1 MSGGTAWAEKSERG
15 NRGWLRFAL
24 WLYRNLGRW
33 SVAAILVPIT
43 AYFIVFDSVTRRSSR
58 EWLETAFATP
68 EGRAALRRR
77 PGWTAIFRHVYSFSS
92 SGLDRLV
99 LWAGGASSFRIDHSG
114 GERLLELA
122 RQGRGA
128 ILLGAHFGSFD
139 MLRLISSQ
147 YGLRVNVLMF
157 TEHAA
162 RVNELFDSLGGESR
176 MRVIFVDPGSVQ
188 VAFEIKACLARGE
201 FVGILADRV
210 HPGGRERRGAA
221 AVARHVDPARGVD
234 APALA
239 RARALGRADG
249 LRDRPRRL
257 GSLPRSGWPGAG
269 VGRGRVH
276 GAGRRRARRA
286 ARRPRES
293 ATRISGR
300 GEANHSASRQ
310 LRPRRVTR
318 GVGDHPAAYRAT
330 RVARLRAARGR
341 RARGGGDG

>member
-1 MSGGTAWAEKSERG
+1 MSGATAWAGKSERG

-58 EWLETAFATP
+58 AWLETAFATP

-77 PGWTAIFRHVYSFSS
+77 PGWIAVFRHVYSFSS

-99 LWAGGASSFRIDHSG
+99 VWAGGASSFRIDHSG

-147 YGLRVNVLMF
+147 YGLRLNVLMF

-210 HPGGRERRGAA
+210 HPGGRERPAA
-221 AVARHVDPARGVD
+221 TQF
-234 APALA
+234 
-239 RARALGRADG
+239 
-249 LRDRPRRL
+249 
-257 GSLPRSGWPGAG
+257 
-269 VGRGRVH
+269 
-276 GAGRRRARRA
+276 AGRRAAFPLSPFLLGAVLGAPVFLSVCIPTGHLRYFAVTEPIFEGGSVPRNLREKVAHEMLETWVRRF
-286 ARRPRES
+286 E
-293 ATRISGR
+293 
-300 GEANHSASRQ
+300 H
-310 LRPRRVTR
+310 
-318 GVGDHPAAYRAT
+318 YC
-330 RVARLRAARGR
+330 LRAPRQWFNFYDFF
-341 RARGGGDG
+341 GDGQRALDTEPP

>member
-210 HPGGRERRGAA
+210 HPGGRERPAA
-221 AVARHVDPARGVD
+221 TQF
-234 APALA
+234 
-239 RARALGRADG
+239 
-249 LRDRPRRL
+249 
-257 GSLPRSGWPGAG
+257 
-269 VGRGRVH
+269 
-276 GAGRRRARRA
+276 AGRRAAFPLSPFLLGAVLGAPVFLSVCISTGHLRYFAATEPIFEGGSVPRNLREKVAHEMLETWVRRFEHYCL
-286 ARRPRES
+286 RTPRQWF
-293 ATRISGR
+293 
-300 GEANHSASRQ
+300 NFY
-310 LRPRRVTR
+310 
-318 GVGDHPAAYRAT
+318 DFF
-330 RVARLRAARGR
+330 
-341 RARGGGDG
+341 GDGQRALDSEPP

>member
-1 MSGGTAWAEKSERG
+1 MSGATAWAGKSERG

-58 EWLETAFATP
+58 AWLETAFATP

-77 PGWTAIFRHVYSFSS
+77 PGWIAVFRHVYSFSS

-99 LWAGGASSFRIDHSG
+99 VWAGGASSFRIDHSG

-147 YGLRVNVLMF
+147 YGLRLNVLMF

-210 HPGGRERRGAA
+210 HPGGRERPAATQFAGRRAAFPLSPFLLGAVLGA
-221 AVARHVDPARGVD
+221 PVFLSVCISTGHLRYFAVTEPIFEGGSVPRNLREKVAHEMLETWVRRFEHYCLR
-234 APALA
+234 APKQWFNFYDFY
-239 RARALGRADG
+239 GDG
-249 LRDRPRRL
+249 LR
-257 GSLPRSGWPGAG
+257 AQ
-269 VGRGRVH
+269 
-276 GAGRRRARRA
+276 
-286 ARRPRES
+286 
-293 ATRISGR
+293 
-300 GEANHSASRQ
+300 GEK
-310 LRPRRVTR
+310 PE
-318 GVGDHPAAYRAT
+318 
-330 RVARLRAARGR
+330 
-341 RARGGGDG
+341 